1 MTKVFTEQ
9 QVSKLVDLLVGRI
22 VRGVSE
28 SINKEVTPTL
38 FARPL
43 NPPTPKS
50 ERKLA
55 QPSDNQKKPQPIRE
69 GSRLLIVAGLRKGEG
84 CDELAK
90 KFGVGVGSVRAI
102 KANLTRGAYD

>member
-22 VRGVSE
+22 VRGVSD

-43 NPPTPKS
+43 NPPKS

-55 QPSDNQKKPQPIRE
+55 QPPDNQKKPQPIRE